1 MTEAPFTFTE
11 ARQAAHQASQRQV
24 DGERTRVEAA
34 TEHAVKELAY
44 RKALAERMT
53 VARAEGVAWTAA
65 ADLARGDERVAQLR
79 YERDVAA
86 GVLAA
91 AEQAG
96 YRLNADRRVLERL
109 VEWSMRRELADPGV
123 GA

>member
-34 TEHAVKELAY
+34 TEHAVTELAY

-109 VEWSMRRELADPGV
+109 VEWSMRRELAEG
-123 GA
+123 GAS